1 MKIAGLSHIVPL
13 FRWQK
18 RLLARFFLTAIG
30 RSLSSI
36 SVLLLIQRFL
46 AVAIDPG
53 SDSRGFII
61 DYVSSTFGEPFVLW
75 MIGALLLFM
84 QVLASVLNYVNI
96 ITQQQI
102 SKIVELGMME
112 KLIRHLLTLS
122 IPFFDKQ
129 SHGDIIQAVRTD
141 VTQLRVMI
149 RAMSNIALEGL
160 LALGLLVAAVKIS
173 PWLSLLGLVVVPVA
187 TLPIYI
193 IAKKTLNASF
203 KIRKTGYLLADIVLQ
218 ILRGIRV
225 IKVFQGENTQA
236 RASVEK
242 GQIFYDNLIDQT
254 RVQRLAAVVMESISG
269 LLIVVVILSGGRRVM
284 TGELSWSSLLTF
296 VMALRAIYG
305 PINNVNTNYL
315 EMQTT
320 GASVQRI
327 AEFLKATPEIKDRPE
342 AASLKGPP
350 KTISFEHVSFS
361 YGDKL
366 VLDDVSFMVRA
377 GETIGIVGPSGGGKS
392 TMLSLLVRFYDP
404 ISGAVCFDGRDL
416 RDIKLEDIYKNMA
429 LVTQEPFL
437 FATTARE
444 NIRCGR
450 PSATDAEVEEA
461 ARAAYIHEEIL
472 SLPQGYGTP
481 IGMGGRELSGGQ
493 RQRISVARALLKN
506 APILLLDEATSAL
519 DSVAEAEVQRAIDQ
533 LMVGRTSFA
542 IAHRLSTL
550 RNADR
555 LLVFEAGKCVGM
567 GTHEVLLRG
576 CPVYQRLW
584 EAQRFTSGEGPAA
597 PSPDPMPLSAPP
609 MKELPVLA
617 LPPSPDPERAAAG
630 QRQKRPGSR

>member
-1 MKIAGLSHIVPL
+1 MRVAGWEHIVPL

-18 RLLARFFLTAIG
+18 RLLARFFVTAVG
-30 RSLSSI
+30 RSVASL

-46 AVAIDPG
+46 AGAIDP
-53 SDSRGFII
+53 SYSNRGRLVAF
-61 DYVSSTFGEPFVLW
+61 VSHHFGEGAVLW
-75 MIGALLLFM
+75 SVGALLLGV
-84 QVLASVLNYVNI
+84 QILASVLNYVNI
-96 ITQQQI
+96 VTQQRI

-122 IPFFDKQ
+122 VPFFDKQ

-149 RAMSNIALEGL
+149 RAMSNIVLEGL
-160 LALGLLVAAVKIS
+160 LAVGLLAAAVKLS

-187 TLPIYI
+187 SLPIYV
-193 IAKKTLNASF
+193 IAKKTLAASF

-225 IKVFQGENTQA
+225 IKIFQAEDTQA

-254 RVQRLAAVVMESISG
+254 RVQKLAAVVMESISG
-269 LLIVVVILSGGRRVM
+269 LLIVVVILEGGRRVM
-284 TGELSWSSLLTF
+284 RGELTWASLLTF
-296 VMALRAIYG
+296 VMAIRAVYG
-305 PINNVNTNYL
+305 PINNVNNSYL

-327 AEFLKATPEIKDRPE
+327 AEFLRATPDIKDHPRAMRLEIPPE
-342 AASLKGPP
+342 R
-350 KTISFEHVSFS
+350 IVFDHVGFS

-366 VLDDVSFMVRA
+366 VLDDVCFAAHA

-392 TMLSLLVRFYDP
+392 TALSLLVRFYDP
-404 ISGAVCFDGRDL
+404 TSGAVRLDGRDL
-416 RDIKLEDIYKNMA
+416 RDFALATVYDKVA

-444 NIRCGR
+444 NIRSGR
-450 PSATDAEVEEA
+450 PAATDAEVEAA

-472 SLPQGYGTP
+472 ALPQGYDTP

-493 RQRISVARALLKN
+493 RQRVSVARALLKN

-519 DSVAEAEVQRAIDQ
+519 DSVAEAEVQRAIDA
-533 LMVGRTSFA
+533 LMVGRTSFV

-555 LLVFEAGKCVGM
+555 LVVLDAGKCVGF
-567 GTHEVLLRG
+567 GSHEELLID
-576 CPVYQRLW
+576 CPTYQRLW
-584 EAQRFTSGEGPAA
+584 EAQR
-597 PSPDPMPLSAPP
+597 LSAASAESLEAPRRSSSRLPREDVAAIVAPP
-609 MKELPVLA
+609 EPA
-617 LPPSPDPERAAAG
+617 RAAAEP
-630 QRQKRPGSR
+630 QRTPPDSR